1 MNKFKNHT
9 GKAVPIYQPNIDTDQ
24 IVPKKFLLRIQRAGF
39 GEALF
44 YEWRFESDGTPKND
58 FVLNN
63 PKFEN
68 SSILLAGK
76 NFGCGSSR
84 EHAPW
89 ALEDYGF
96 KVIIAS
102 AFADI
107 FYNNCF
113 KIGLLPIVLD
123 EEKIAELVKRA
134 NEYEDYEI
142 SVDLES
148 QTISDSFGFNE
159 KFEVDSFR
167 KHCLINGLDDIGLT
181 LQNEKEIAHYEQS
194 RPSWAVSIE
203 S

>member
-194 RPSWAVSIE
+194 RPSWAASIE